1 MEQKNNMKLI
11 VYLIIICAYCS
22 VNAQNVS
29 KKCKTCGK
37 VLSSC
42 SFRGQHPVPTSGNI
56 ELTSR
61 KPTAWQTKDGGK
73 TWKKVVAENIVIRT
87 EKEIDLGLPSGTI
100 WAGWN
105 IDATKPEEIG
115 GYYSYG
121 EVSTKKYYSN
131 NDYIGKSS
139 FVQGDPKADV
149 ATCKWGT
156 TWCMPIEKQATE
168 LRNKCTWTYFVYNGV
183 AGVAVTGPNGKS
195 LFLPIGEYI
204 YKGKKGG
211 NNCGYI
217 TAIGSDGACQLGFAN
232 GYLFIGY
239 DQMVVG
245 YNVRAVKKK

>member
-1 MEQKNNMKLI
+1 MRYI
-11 VYLIIICAYCS
+11 YLIIACLIS
-22 VNAQNVS
+22 VSLFPQNIE

-37 VLSSC
+37 SISKC
-42 SFRGQHPVPTSGNI
+42 QFKGNHRNN
-56 ELTSR
+56 EPTSR
-61 KPTAWQTKDGGK
+61 KPNAWQTKDGGK
-73 TWKKVVAENIVIRT
+73 TWKKIVAENIVIRT

-121 EVSTKKYYSN
+121 EVSTKKIYSN
-131 NDYIGKSS
+131 NDYIGKC
-139 FVQGDPKADV
+139 FLQGDPKADV
-149 ATCKWGT
+149 ATYKWGAA
-156 TWCMPIEKQATE
+156 WCIPTEKQATE
-168 LRNKCTWTYFVYNGV
+168 LKNKCTWTYFVHNGV

-204 YKGKKGG
+204 YNGKKGG